1 MQKAAISA
9 RSGRRSGGCYA
20 SLKRAKADAKS
31 DDFGAVWTQVR
42 RLLECPDEFKHRIGG
57 KHRCKPPQNRVGA
70 VSQHSGR
77 VGRRSYARFKA
88 QIALENI
95 QTFFGRV

>member
-1 MQKAAISA
+1 MLSFADFVAFLHYHAQPGVAMGGVIS
-9 RSGRRSGGCYA
+9 GN
-20 SLKRAKADAKS
+20 
-31 DDFGAVWTQVR
+31 
-42 RLLECPDEFKHRIGG
+42 DENATKNRIGPG
-57 KHRCKPPQNRVGA
+57 
-70 VSQHSGR
+70 SQHSGR